1 MRLTSAEPVHTSVHD
16 NAVQP
21 GGDSGFTTESGRGSM
36 GGEHRLLQGV
46 RGVFAIA
53 YRPQGHC
60 PQSIAVTVKECGKR
74 ERITRGVGQQELRVV
89 AWV

>member
-1 MRLTSAEPVHTSVHD
+1 MGLTSAEAVHASVD
-16 NAVQP
+16 DDAVQP
-21 GGDSGFTTESGRGSM
+21 GGDRGLAAESGRGPM

-46 RGVFAIA
+46 RSVFAIA

-60 PQSIAVTVKECGKR
+60 PQSVAVAVKERGER
-74 ERITRGVGQQELRVV
+74 ERITRGVGQQELGVI